1 MWHYQTSFNK
11 DVFLASADINRE
23 YFQGEN
29 FTGNRFWCRRVG
41 LSLVQE
47 SNKDYGIYA
56 NYYWSLVDY
65 KRSADVSTFL

>member
-56 NYYWSLVDY
+56 NYYWGLFDY
-65 KRSADVSTFL
+65 KRSADVSTYL